1 MSEII
6 CKDVFVEFPSFSR
19 KSKKL
24 NLKKNKK
31 QSTSTT
37 IVALDCLNFSINKG
51 DRVGLIGKNGSG
63 KSTLLKM
70 LAGVYVPKSGSVI
83 INSPIEG
90 LFETGAGI
98 DQDATGYE
106 NIPLLMAFREIP
118 MAHYDKVVTD
128 VEQFTELGDALYRPI
143 RTYSQGMK
151 LRIAFTIATYS
162 LDNKILLMD
171 EIMGVG
177 DQKFKRKS
185 QKRMLRIMTKAATF
199 VLASHSFE
207 LLKTYCSR
215 GIVLEQGKIVFDGS
229 INDAIN
235 FNNKLNN

>member
-6 CKDVFVEFPSFSR
+6 CKDVFVEFPSFIR

-31 QSTSTT
+31 QFTSST

-118 MAHYDKVVTD
+118 MSHYDKVVTD

-185 QKRMLRIMTKAATF
+185 QKRMLRIMSKAATF
-199 VLASHSFE
+199 VLASHSLE
-207 LLKTYCSR
+207 LLKTYCLR

-229 INDAIN
+229 IDDAIN

>member
-19 KSKKL
+19 KFKL
-24 NLKKNKK
+24 SNSKKNKK
-31 QSTSTT
+31 QSTTLNT
-37 IVALDCLNFSINKG
+37 LVLDCLNIIIDKG

-63 KSTLLKM
+63 KSTFLKT

-118 MAHYDKVVTD
+118 MSHYDKVVAD

-162 LDNKILLMD
+162 LDSKILLMD

-185 QKRMLRIMTKAATF
+185 QKRMLRIMSKAATF
-199 VLASHSFE
+199 ILASHSFE

-229 INDAIN
+229 IDDAIN
-235 FNNKLNN
+235 FSNKLKN

>member
-6 CKDVFVEFPSFSR
+6 CKDVIVEFPSFSR
-19 KSKKL
+19 KSKL
-24 NLKKNKK
+24 SNLKKNKFT
-31 QSTSTT
+31 TST
-37 IVALDCLNFSINKG
+37 IVALDCLNFTINKG

-63 KSTLLKM
+63 KSTFLKM

-83 INSPIEG
+83 INGAVEG

-118 MAHYDKVVTD
+118 LSHYDNVVAD

-171 EIMGVG
+171 EIMGAG

-185 QKRMLRIMTKAATF
+185 QKRMLRIMSKAATF
-199 VLASHSFE
+199 ILASHSFE
-207 LLKTYCSR
+207 LLNTYCSR
-215 GIVLEQGKIVFDGS
+215 GIVLENGKIVFDGS
-229 INDAIN
+229 IDDAIN
-235 FNNKLNN
+235 FSNKLNN

>member
-6 CKDVFVEFPSFSR
+6 CKDVFVEFPSYSR
-19 KSKKL
+19 KAKKL

-31 QSTSTT
+31 QSNSST
-37 IVALDCLNFSINKG
+37 IIALDCLNVRISKG

-63 KSTLLKM
+63 KSTFLKM

-83 INSPIEG
+83 INSPVES
-90 LFETGAGI
+90 LFETGTGI

-118 MAHYDKVVTD
+118 LSHYDKVLAD
-128 VEQFTELGDALYRPI
+128 LEQFSELGDALYRPI

-151 LRIAFTIATYS
+151 LRIAFTISTYL

-177 DQKFKRKS
+177 DQKFKHKS
-185 QKRMLRIMTKAATF
+185 QERMLRIMSKAATF
-199 VLASHSFE
+199 ILASHSFE

-229 INDAIN
+229 IDDAID

>member
-19 KSKKL
+19 KFKFS

-31 QSTSTT
+31 QSTTLN
-37 IVALDCLNFSINKG
+37 ILALDCLNITIDKG

-63 KSTLLKM
+63 KSTFLKT
-70 LAGVYVPKSGSVI
+70 LAGVYVPKSGNVI

-118 MAHYDKVVTD
+118 MSHYDKVVAD

-162 LDNKILLMD
+162 LDSKILLMD

-185 QKRMLRIMTKAATF
+185 QKRMLRIMSKAATF
-199 VLASHSFE
+199 ILASHSFE

-229 INDAIN
+229 IDDAIN
-235 FNNKLNN
+235 FSNKLKN

>member
-19 KSKKL
+19 KFKFS

-31 QSTSTT
+31 QSTTLN
-37 IVALDCLNFSINKG
+37 ILALDCLNITIDKG

-63 KSTLLKM
+63 KSTFLKT
-70 LAGVYVPKSGSVI
+70 LAGVYVPKSGNVI

-118 MAHYDKVVTD
+118 MSHYDKVVAD

-185 QKRMLRIMTKAATF
+185 QKRMLRIMSKAATF
-199 VLASHSFE
+199 ILASHSLE

-229 INDAIN
+229 IDDAIN